1 MQKALLN
8 QKIYKDNEFFDLD
21 QKKILISVL
30 KDKLGISYAKLGK
43 ELNLSWFP
51 VYKSCEIANKN
62 LGKYF
67 RASFKGGQMN
77 HKNGFV
83 LLHRK
88 IFNSADFKNQ
98 LDVSVFIYLMAMASH
113 EPVEV
118 IYRCKK
124 ILLQRGE
131 VCIAERDLAKKF
143 DITKSKVKSII
154 KRLINN
160 HNLYQRTTKRLS
172 VYSIVK
178 YNKYQ
183 SLDKQNDHKTTK
195 KSSTEQS
202 NKLIKSNA
210 SIGKKYDNKFSM
222 TKIDIKS
229 SKPSL
234 KNLKDIIYE
243 NKSMSEFEIAKKR
256 LSKDRFEQF
265 VRLKLQSNSKS

>member
-1 MQKALLN
+1 
-8 QKIYKDNEFFDLD
+8 
-21 QKKILISVL
+21 
-30 KDKLGISYAKLGK
+30 
-43 ELNLSWFP
+43 
-51 VYKSCEIANKN
+51 
-62 LGKYF
+62 
-67 RASFKGGQMN
+67 MN
-77 HKNGFV
+77 YKNGFV

-113 EPVEV
+113 EACEV

-178 YNKYQ
+178 YDKYQ

-195 KSSTEQS
+195 NSTTEQLNKS
-202 NKLIKSNA
+202 NKLTNT

-222 TKIDIKS
+222 SKIDIKS

-234 KNLKDIIYE
+234 KDLKQIIYE
-243 NKSMSEFEIAKKR
+243 NESMSEFEIARKR
-256 LSKDRFEQF
+256 LSSDRFEEY
-265 VRLKLQSNSKS
+265 VKNKLATDSKSN

>member
-1 MQKALLN
+1 
-8 QKIYKDNEFFDLD
+8 
-21 QKKILISVL
+21 
-30 KDKLGISYAKLGK
+30 
-43 ELNLSWFP
+43 
-51 VYKSCEIANKN
+51 
-62 LGKYF
+62 
-67 RASFKGGQMN
+67 MN

-98 LDVSVFIYLMAMASH
+98 LDVSVFVYLMAMASH

-195 KSSTEQS
+195 NSSTEQS
-202 NKLIKSNA
+202 NKLIKSNT
-210 SIGKKYDNKFSM
+210 SIGKKYDNKYSM
-222 TKIDIKS
+222 TK
-229 SKPSL
+229 
-234 KNLKDIIYE
+234 
-243 NKSMSEFEIAKKR
+243 
-256 LSKDRFEQF
+256 
-265 VRLKLQSNSKS
+265 